1 MELDFAKLMTYLFG
15 TEVNLKVII
24 SCFGDFKP
32 GTGGGNTA
40 FQISQ
45 YLHSQGVLES
55 VLCMG
60 YDKAQ
65 SGTLTDYAIQV
76 VPKRSIEK
84 IVPSLIG
91 RAELLFLGTIR
102 FGRIIAE
109 KAFDK
114 ASVQYLTETD
124 ILHCIKPV
132 VPRTIKE
139 AKRLGIITTTQT
151 ATCHAR
157 FNKEMIDMERKMY
170 GLPCIDTYCDET
182 RVWRMEEVYEN
193 VDYITT
199 WYDFVAQ
206 TFIDKGV
213 PKEKIC
219 VLHVPLGFKEPVY
232 IKREPKGKLEVL
244 YAAHTNLLKG
254 LHYLLGAWEN
264 HKLYKIGRLTV
275 CGDIDANTRKIIRR
289 KKWDLQN
296 VDFVGR
302 VNMGPYYE
310 QADVVVVPSLSEGDS
325 AVPREAM
332 AYGIPVIVT
341 EHCGNREI
349 VEKFETGF
357 VVPVR
362 SEEAIAQAI
371 IELHESQALRQHF
384 GENGRRATSQFTWR
398 NYSHRLFEEFER
410 MVEYA

>member
-1 MELDFAKLMTYLFG
+1 M
-15 TEVNLKVII
+15 KVII
-24 SCFGDFKP
+24 SCFGYFNP

-60 YDKAQ
+60 YDNAQ
-65 SGTLTDYAIQV
+65 PGTLTDYAIQV
-76 VPKRSIEK
+76 MPKRSIEK
-84 IVPSLIG
+84 IFSRLISK
-91 RAELLFLGTIR
+91 AEQLLNLGTPR
-102 FGRIIAE
+102 FSRIVAE

-114 ASVQYLTETD
+114 ASVQYLTDAD

-132 VPRTIKE
+132 VPHTIKE

-157 FNKEMIDMERKMY
+157 FNKEMMDMEREIY
-170 GLPCIDTYCDET
+170 GLPCIDTYCDEA
-182 RVWRMEEVYEN
+182 RVRRMEEVYKN

-206 TFIDKGV
+206 TFMDKGM
-213 PKEKIC
+213 PKEKIR

-232 IKREPKGKLEVL
+232 IKREPKEKLEVL
-244 YAAHTNLLKG
+244 YAASTNLLKG
-254 LHYLLGAWEN
+254 LHYLLGAWET
-264 HKLYKIGRLTV
+264 HELHKIGRLTV
-275 CGDIDANTRKIIRR
+275 CGSIDANTRKIIRK
-289 KKWDLQN
+289 KKWDLQDVN
-296 VDFVGR
+296 FVGR
-302 VNMGPYYE
+302 VNMAPYYE

-332 AYGIPVIVT
+332 AYGIPVIIA

-349 VEKFETGF
+349 VEKFETGL

-384 GENGRRATSQFTWR
+384 GENGRRAAIQFTWR
-398 NYSHRLFEEFER
+398 NYSHRLLEEFEE
-410 MVEYA
+410 MVEDA